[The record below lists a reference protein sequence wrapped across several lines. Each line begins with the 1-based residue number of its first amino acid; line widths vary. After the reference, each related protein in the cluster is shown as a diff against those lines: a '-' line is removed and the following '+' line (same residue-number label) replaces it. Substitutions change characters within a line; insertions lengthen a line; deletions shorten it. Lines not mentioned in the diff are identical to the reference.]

1 TGWRRTPTNEI
12 RDLIIN
18 ARKEA
23 VKKMDM
29 IAKAA
34 VEGLKEYLEK
44 EQAKALDEI
53 DKVVKVVTEMA
64 GVQAGIYEKIQPIQY
79 VTERDAPGAVMVK
92 FGDQGIVNMAF
103 DYPNVLMEGYI
114 VLRKAEK
121 QPQEEGQ
128 QQ

>member
-1 TGWRRTPTNEI
+1 
-12 RDLIIN
+12 
-18 ARKEA
+18 
-23 VKKMDM
+23 M